1 MNPREKLLAAVTAGL
16 LVAGAL
22 WLAVRWGVVARWE
35 ALNQKIARERARIV
49 KLQTALKDAR
59 GAEQRWKDLK
69 PLSNNPHRAEQRF
82 RQDLSEML
90 EQHGLRDD
98 FTVRTLPRRRLR
110 SDFTEIR
117 LAVQARGTL
126 QQLVNFLCDFYRR
139 GYVARIDQINV
150 TADDVLARSGS
161 SATWRS
167 RTGRRAAPGAVQTQT
182 LTIPTIGPEGPQLA
196 ISFSASA
203 LVLPLIGGI
212 ESQPHPDPLAP
223 PPQERGRLP
232 RTPEE
237 YSAIWQKNFF
247 RPYQEPPRVATTQPA
262 TAPLRVVDTSTPAP
276 PPPPPRPRK
285 SVVAVS
291 ARSGRL
297 EVGVRDL
304 DRREQPLEWYGINDP
319 IDDGTLVLVN
329 HGGIVVAVEEN
340 HGGRRE
346 YVYYF
351 YKLGSSFEERQRL
364 DPGQHPE
371 IQAQLEQVLES

>member
-1 MNPREKLLAAVTAGL
+1 V
-16 LVAGAL
+16 
-22 WLAVRWGVVARWE
+22 
-35 ALNQKIARERARIV
+35 
-49 KLQTALKDAR
+49 
-59 GAEQRWKDLK
+59 
-69 PLSNNPHRAEQRF
+69 
-82 RQDLSEML
+82 
-90 EQHGLRDD
+90 
-98 FTVRTLPRRRLR
+98 
-110 SDFTEIR
+110 
-117 LAVQARGTL
+117 ARGTL

-139 GYVARIDQINV
+139 GYLARIDQINV
-150 TADDVLARSGS
+150 TADDVLARGGAST
-161 SATWRS
+161 AS
-167 RTGRRAAPGAVQTQT
+167 RVRPGRRATPGAVQTQT
-182 LTIPTIGPEGPQLA
+182 PTTPTVGPEGPQLA

-232 RTPEE
+232 RTPQE
-237 YSAIWQKNFF
+237 YSTIWQKSLF
-247 RPYQEPPRVATTQPA
+247 RPYQEPPRVATSQPA
-262 TAPLRVVDTSTPAP
+262 TAPARVAETAVPAQP
-276 PPPPPRPRK
+276 PPPPPAPRPRK
-285 SVVAVS
+285 GVVAVS

-329 HGGIVVAVEEN
+329 HRGIVVAVEEN

-351 YKLGSSFEERQRL
+351 YKLGSSFEERQRV
-364 DPGQHPE
+364 DPQQHPE